1 MNSGIFLISL
11 ITLGFLARSRVLVL
25 AALIL
30 ILLKELKINPLL
42 LFLSKKGI
50 EIGLVFLLLS
60 ILAPLLVKP
69 VRWQELKDLIT
80 DYRGVIAIIAGILAT
95 QANGMG
101 LELLNE
107 LPLLIIGIIIGSLLG
122 IVIFGGIPVGPLMA
136 AGIAAL
142 LLKFF
147 DFISR
152 ING

>member
-1 MNSGIFLISL
+1 MNSSIFLISL
-11 ITLGFLARSRVLVL
+11 IILGLLARSRVIVL

-30 ILLKELKINPLL
+30 ILLKELKINSSL

-50 EIGLVFLLLS
+50 EIGLIFLLLA
-60 ILAPLLVKP
+60 ILAPLILKS
-69 VRWQELKDLIT
+69 VRWQEFKNIMI
-80 DYRGVIAIIAGILAT
+80 DYRGVTAIIAGILAT
-95 QANGMG
+95 QANAMG

-107 LPLLIIGIIIGSLLG
+107 LPMLIIGIIIGSLIG

-147 DFISR
+147 DFVAR

>member
-11 ITLGFLARSRVLVL
+11 ITLGFLARSRVIVL
-25 AALIL
+25 TALIL

-50 EIGLVFLLLS
+50 EIGLVFLLLA

>member
-11 ITLGFLARSRVLVL
+11 ITLGFLARSRVIVL

-30 ILLKELKINPLL
+30 ILLKELKINPAL

-50 EIGLVFLLLS
+50 EIGLVFLLLA

-69 VRWQELKDLIT
+69 VHWQELKDLIT

>member
-11 ITLGFLARSRVLVL
+11 ITLGFLARSRVIVL

-50 EIGLVFLLLS
+50 EIGLVFLLLA

>member
-11 ITLGFLARSRVLVL
+11 ITLGFLARSRVIVL

-50 EIGLVFLLLS
+50 EIGLVFLLLA

-152 ING
+152 LNG

>member
-11 ITLGFLARSRVLVL
+11 ITLGFLARSRVIVL

-50 EIGLVFLLLS
+50 EIGLVFLLLA

-69 VRWQELKDLIT
+69 ARWQELKDLIT

>member
-11 ITLGFLARSRVLVL
+11 ITLGFLARSRVIVL

-50 EIGLVFLLLS
+50 EIGLVFLLLA

-152 ING
+152 IND

>member
-11 ITLGFLARSRVLVL
+11 ITLGFLARSRVIVL

-50 EIGLVFLLLS
+50 EIGLVFLLLA

-95 QANGMG
+95 QTNGMG